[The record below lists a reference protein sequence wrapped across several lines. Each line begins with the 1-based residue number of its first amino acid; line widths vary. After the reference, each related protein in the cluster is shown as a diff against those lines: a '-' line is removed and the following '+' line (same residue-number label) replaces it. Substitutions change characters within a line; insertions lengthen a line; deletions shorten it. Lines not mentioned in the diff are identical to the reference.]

1 MIELV
6 FALITYLGANKIDE
20 SYFKSIDACF
30 YFANRI
36 NKNVEVPDAEDNLR
50 YTAVCQPKKVNT
62 ERVKVY

>member
-30 YFANRI
+30 YFAERI
-36 NKNVEVPDAEDNLR
+36 NKNQPVPTIEDKLR
-50 YTAVCQPKKVNT
+50 YTAVCQPKKVNIDK
-62 ERVKVY
+62 RKVY